1 MNYWNNYSYNQSLR
15 KMVASQNVHD
25 LVRKDHEHRDNAM
38 YEYYNNKITEF
49 INELNSHLH
58 DMLQQLRNDYE
69 NRNRITVTFD
79 LFFLTTNYEK
89 KLYHE
94 LKHLVLRYNYKL
106 KKLFK
111 TSKFTLYN
119 ALTEYDRKVIY
130 RNIILHN
137 DFLYYTKQLLVYY
150 ENISTHNTFIT
161 PLKDT
166 IVKELNQ
173 ALETLQTTI
182 NSYLQLNFNL
192 NQQIVIINNNSRLYV
207 PPPRHHHHHHNVRT
221 NLLMR
226 I

>member
-1 MNYWNNYSYNQSLR
+1 MNYWHNYSYNQSLR
-15 KMVASQNVHD
+15 KIASQNVHD

-119 ALTEYDRKVIY
+119 VLTEYDRKVIY

-137 DFLYYTKQLLVYY
+137 DFLYYTKQLLDSY
-150 ENISTHNTFIT
+150 EQDTLIT

-166 IVKELNQ
+166 IVKELNKT
-173 ALETLQTTI
+173 LETLQTTI
-182 NSYLQLNFNL
+182 NLYLQLNFNL
-192 NQQIVIINNNSRLYV
+192 NQQILKINDNRPLYV
-207 PPPRHHHHHHNVRT
+207 PPSPHHYYHRT
-221 NLLMR
+221 NLLMHV
-226 I
+226 